1 MINKLPS
8 IPPPKTGWPW
18 TKESKP
24 LPSKMKDGNPWP
36 RISIVTP
43 SYNQGQF
50 LEETIRSVLLQN
62 YPNLEY
68 IIMDGG
74 STDNSVEII
83 KKYEPWLTYWVSEK
97 DNGQADAIHLGFEK
111 ATGEIIAWINSDD
124 CYLPNAFVHVA
135 KKFRS
140 APYKN
145 LLIGSS
151 YHTTLDLIYFKKF
164 YGFSPTLESLLVDG
178 MQFSQPACFWKRNK
192 FFELGSFDRK
202 LICCF
207 DYDMFL
213 RFREAGEFTYTL
225 HPLAIYRHHSS
236 SKTAQLSKIS
246 NDEAIGI
253 RKRYDTDIHQYQ
265 SSQKSMK
272 FPFPIIRK
280 VLWCRFT
287 DLILDPKWVFRRWI
301 QYRP

>member
-1 MINKLPS
+1 MIAKLPS
-8 IPPPKTGWPW
+8 PPPNKTGWPW

-24 LPSKMKDGNPWP
+24 LPSKMKDGNSWP
-36 RISIVTP
+36 KISIVTP

-68 IIMDGG
+68 IIIDGG
-74 STDNSVEII
+74 SADNSVEII

-97 DNGQADAIHLGFEK
+97 DNGQADAIYRGFEK

-124 CYLPNAFVHVA
+124 CYLPSAFSHVA
-135 KKFRS
+135 KIFNS
-140 APYKN
+140 VPYKN

-151 YHTTLDLIYFKKF
+151 YHVTLELIYLKKY
-164 YGFSPTLESLLVDG
+164 YGFSQTLESLLIDG

-192 FFELGSFDRK
+192 FFELGGFDRK

-213 RFREAGEFTYTL
+213 RFCAVGEFTHTL

-246 NDEAIGI
+246 NDEANEI
-253 RKRYDTDIHQYQ
+253 RKKYGAAINQCQ
-265 SSQKSMK
+265 FSQKSMK
-272 FPFPIIRK
+272 FPFQRTRK
-280 VLWCRFT
+280 ALWSRLT
-287 DLILDPKWVFRRWI
+287 DLIFDPKWIFHHWI
-301 QYRP
+301 